1 MAESP
6 GQERTERATAKRR
19 MEARKQGQVALSREV
34 PSALILIAVLG
45 VFYFAGGRV
54 LEDLTRLFGEFFG
67 QLHTTRLRTVNDA
80 AALISALF
88 RSCLLLLAPMVLPLL
103 VAGVAGNILQI
114 GFEIHAEPLAPKL
127 SKLNPLAGLKRIVSM
142 RGLVELVKSLV
153 KVLFIGAIAWSV
165 VSGYLADFPTLMRR
179 DIAGIWEFTHTAA
192 YRILFYVCLATV
204 VLAVLD
210 YAYQRW
216 QHEENLK
223 MTKQEIRDERK
234 QTEGDPQIKSRIRS
248 LQRQAAY
255 HRMIAEVPTAD
266 VVITNPTHLAI
277 ALRFDP
283 AEMNAPQVVAKGADH
298 VAARIRDIAR
308 EHGVPLVENKPLAQ
322 SLYRLADPGDYI
334 PVELYRAVAEVLAYV
349 YRLKGRYAV

>member
-1 MAESP
+1 MGESV

-45 VFYFAGGRV
+45 VFYFAGSRV

-165 VSGYLADFPTLMRR
+165 VSGYLADFPTLVRR

-277 ALRFDP
+277 ALRFEP
-283 AEMNAPQVVAKGADH
+283 AEMNAPQVVAKGADYL
-298 VAARIRDIAR
+298 AARIRDIAR
-308 EHGVPLVENKPLAQ
+308 EHGVPLVENQPLAQ

>member
-45 VFYFAGGRV
+45 VFYFAGSR
-54 LEDLTRLFGEFFG
+54 LLDDLTRLFGESFG
-67 QLHTTRLRTVNDA
+67 QLHTTRLRTVSDA

-88 RSCLLLLAPMVLPLL
+88 RSCLLLLAPVILPLL
-103 VAGVAGNILQI
+103 VAGVAGNLLQI
-114 GFEIHAEPLAPKL
+114 GFEIHAGPLAPKL
-127 SKLNPLAGLKRIVSM
+127 SKMNPLTGLKRIVSM

-165 VSGYLADFPTLMRR
+165 VSGYLADFPTLVRR

-192 YRILFYVCLATV
+192 YRILFYVCLAMV

-223 MTKQEIRDERK
+223 MTKQEVRDERK

-255 HRMIAEVPTAD
+255 HRMIAEIPTAD

>member
-45 VFYFAGGRV
+45 VFYFAGSRV

-103 VAGVAGNILQI
+103 VAGVAGNVLQI

-165 VSGYLADFPTLMRR
+165 VSGYLADFPTLVRR

-192 YRILFYVCLATV
+192 YRILFYVCLAMV

-277 ALRFDP
+277 GLRFDP
-283 AEMNAPQVVAKGADH
+283 AEMNAPQVVAKGADYL
-298 VAARIRDIAR
+298 AARIRDIAR
-308 EHGVPLVENKPLAQ
+308 EHGVPLVENQPLAQ

>member
-45 VFYFAGGRV
+45 VFYFVGGWV

-165 VSGYLADFPTLMRR
+165 VSGYLADFPTLVRR
-179 DIAGIWEFTHTAA
+179 DITGIWEFTHTAA
-192 YRILFYVCLATV
+192 YRILFYVCLAMV

-283 AEMNAPQVVAKGADH
+283 TEMNAPQVVAKGADYL
-298 VAARIRDIAR
+298 AARIRDIAR

>member
-1 MAESP
+1 
-6 GQERTERATAKRR
+6 
-19 MEARKQGQVALSREV
+19 
-34 PSALILIAVLG
+34 
-45 VFYFAGGRV
+45 FYFAGSRV

-165 VSGYLADFPTLMRR
+165 VSGYLADFPTLVRR

-277 ALRFDP
+277 ALRFDS
-283 AEMNAPQVVAKGADH
+283 AEMNAPQVVAKGADYL
-298 VAARIRDIAR
+298 AARIRDIAR
-308 EHGVPLVENKPLAQ
+308 EHGVPLVENQPLAQ

>member
-45 VFYFAGGRV
+45 VFYFAGSRV

-88 RSCLLLLAPMVLPLL
+88 RSCFLLLAPMVLPLL
-103 VAGVAGNILQI
+103 VAGVAGNVLQI

-165 VSGYLADFPTLMRR
+165 VSGYLADFPTLVRR

-283 AEMNAPQVVAKGADH
+283 AEMNAPQVVAKGADYL
-298 VAARIRDIAR
+298 AARIRDIAR
-308 EHGVPLVENKPLAQ
+308 EHGVPLVENQPLAQ

>member
-67 QLHTTRLRTVNDA
+67 QLHTTRLSTVNDA
-80 AALISALF
+80 AAMISALF

-165 VSGYLADFPTLMRR
+165 VSGYLADFPTLVRR

-277 ALRFDP
+277 ALRFKSDEMP
-283 AEMNAPQVVAKGADH
+283 APRVVAKGADYI
-298 VAARIRDIAR
+298 AERIRETAR
-308 EHGVPLVENKPLAQ
+308 EHSVPIVENKPLAQ
-322 SLYRLADPGDYI
+322 TLFKMTELGDYI
-334 PVELYRAVAEVLAYV
+334 PVDLYRAVAEVLAYV
-349 YRLKGRYAV
+349 YRLKGKMSL

>member
-45 VFYFAGGRV
+45 VFYFAGSRV

-283 AEMNAPQVVAKGADH
+283 AEMSAPQVVAKGADH

>member
-45 VFYFAGGRV
+45 VFYFAGSRV

-88 RSCLLLLAPMVLPLL
+88 RSCLLLLSPMVLPLL

>member
-45 VFYFAGGRV
+45 VFYFAGSRV

-165 VSGYLADFPTLMRR
+165 VSGYLADFPTLVRR

-192 YRILFYVCLATV
+192 YRILFYVCLAMV

-277 ALRFDP
+277 ALRFNP

>member
-45 VFYFAGGRV
+45 VFYFAGSRV

-165 VSGYLADFPTLMRR
+165 VSGYLADFPTLVRR

-192 YRILFYVCLATV
+192 YRILFYVCLAMV

-277 ALRFDP
+277 ALRFDS
-283 AEMNAPQVVAKGADH
+283 AEMNAPQVVAKGADYL
-298 VAARIRDIAR
+298 AARIRDIAR